1 MTRFTTLLF
10 ILFTSVLSYAQ
21 SLDIGARAG
30 LSFPVSGVI
39 DEAGL
44 GNGIEGFAYY
54 NLNGKWTLGLEYG
67 STQFADSGELPWTDN
82 LNTTNLQ
89 NIVKLGAVVNY
100 SFVDSRN
107 IRMGVGIGAGLM
119 NVSYINFQ
127 ENNFGLTPRLT
138 TRILISDN
146 FGFNGCIPLNI
157 ALGGEGES
165 VTFLSVQ
172 AGLFYR
178 FDFN

>member
-1 MTRFTTLLF
+1 MKRILLLSVF
-10 ILFTSVLSYAQ
+10 IVTSFLNFGQ
-21 SLDIGARAG
+21 SLDIGLRAG
-30 LSFPVSGVI
+30 VSFPISGLDPSATI
-39 DEAGL
+39 

-54 NLNGKWTLGLEYG
+54 NLNGRWTIGLEYG
-67 STQFADSGELPWTDN
+67 STQFTDTDELPWFAMISTYSA
-82 LNTTNLQ
+82 
-89 NIVKLGAVVNY
+89 NIVRLGPNVNY
-100 SFVDSRN
+100 SFVNSRN
-107 IRMGVGIGAGLM
+107 IRMGAGLGAGLISIS
-119 NVSYINFQ
+119 NGLTQDY
-127 ENNFGLTPRLT
+127 NFGLTPRLT
-138 TRILISDN
+138 TRVLISDN

>member
-1 MTRFTTLLF
+1 
-10 ILFTSVLSYAQ
+10 
-21 SLDIGARAG
+21 
-30 LSFPVSGVI
+30 
-39 DEAGL
+39 
-44 GNGIEGFAYY
+44 
-54 NLNGKWTLGLEYG
+54 
-67 STQFADSGELPWTDN
+67 
-82 LNTTNLQ
+82 
-89 NIVKLGAVVNY
+89 
-100 SFVDSRN
+100 
-107 IRMGVGIGAGLM
+107 M